1 MSDDQTPTPT
11 AAPVNAGLASA
22 PETGM
27 RQTLNAGSDQQAA
40 DDKTG
45 LKQLGAKTLQSATL
59 GFGAD
64 AAGAVWGKDSEVALR
79 KLSNQFDDKH
89 PLAGIGLDL
98 ATTGAVALIP
108 GAGETAMARTAA
120 RVTGTLAGRTA
131 VGATVGGAA
140 GVGAG
145 GTADQR
151 VKHGTEGAIAG
162 AGVALG
168 LGTAGQFLLKPI
180 FDRMGPAGFS
190 QAKAAADDIKSAL
203 TKEGKSVDGLNKFMM
218 ANPNARIADY
228 SPKVADLVSSAAD
241 KSNETA
247 RQLAVNIR
255 VDQAHQQM
263 RIARE
268 TQPLMALKNG
278 MQDTADKLAKERDAL
293 YDTAR
298 GTEVVKISPA
308 LQGII
313 NHPDVEPLFHEAT
326 AETAKAKLAGRL
338 QNLPPIPD
346 GHTSSYALD
355 ETQRKIGQ
363 AAEDVGT
370 GVGQQG
376 TLKKLQGDLN
386 AQLTPSMQKAQLR
399 AMQTGEIDRAQQW
412 GGGYAKGLKTS
423 DIEDFRKMSPVA
435 QQYARLGVA
444 NGLEDYVRS
453 GRLTEGQFT
462 KLADGL
468 KDPAM
473 VEVLG
478 QRNASQAAKVFK
490 AEAAR
495 SRTNSAMVQ
504 GGSNRTRLNDL
515 IEENAAAHVVN
526 HATGGIGGSAMRMVQ
541 RLGMSE
547 PQARSIIDI
556 ATKPGGIARL
566 RKAGIDSNVLDKL
579 QSAVKV
585 KGAMSGAVT
594 QAGRPQDLSQ

>member
-1 MSDDQTPTPT
+1 M
-11 AAPVNAGLASA
+11 
-22 PETGM
+22 
-27 RQTLNAGSDQQAA
+27 
-40 DDKTG
+40 
-45 LKQLGAKTLQSATL
+45 

-64 AAGAVWGKDSEVALR
+64 AAGAVWGKDSEIALR

-98 ATTGAVALIP
+98 ATTGAVAMLP
-108 GAGETAMARTAA
+108 GLGETAMVRTAA
-120 RVTGTLAGRTA
+120 KITGTLAGKTA
-131 VGATVGGAA
+131 VGAIVGGAA

-145 GTADQR
+145 GNADQR
-151 VKHGTEGAIAG
+151 IKHGTEGAIAG
-162 AGVALG
+162 AAVALG
-168 LGTAGQFLLKPI
+168 LGTAGKFLLKPI

-190 QAKAAADDIKSAL
+190 QAKSAADDIKSAL
-203 TKEGKSVDGLNKFMM
+203 TKEGKSVDGLNKFMA

-228 SPKVADLVSSAAD
+228 SPKVADLVSQAAD
-241 KSNETA
+241 KSNEIA

-255 VDQAHQQM
+255 VDQAQQQA
-263 RIARE
+263 RIAKE
-268 TQPLMALKNG
+268 TQPLLSLKDG
-278 MQDTADKLAKERDAL
+278 MLETADKLAKERDAL
-293 YDTAR
+293 YNSAR
-298 GTEVVKISPA
+298 GKEVVPIHPELKKV
-308 LQGII
+308 LD
-313 NHPDVEPLFHEAT
+313 HPDVAPLFKEAT
-326 AETAKAKLAGRL
+326 EETGKAKLAGRL
-338 QNLPPIPD
+338 KDLPPVPD

-355 ETQRKIGQ
+355 ETQRKLGQ

-386 AQLTPSMQKAQLR
+386 SQLTPAMQQAQLR

-444 NGLEDYVRS
+444 NGLEDYIRS
-453 GRLTEGQFT
+453 GRLSEKQFT
-462 KLADGL
+462 ALADGL

-478 QRNASQAAKVFK
+478 QRNASQTAKIFK

-495 SRTNSAMVQ
+495 ARTNSAMVQ

-556 ATKPGGIARL
+556 ATKPGGIDRL
-566 RKAGIDSNVLDKL
+566 RKAGIDSNMLDKL
-579 QSAVKV
+579 QGAIKV
-585 KGAMSGAVT
+585 KGATSGALS
-594 QAGRPQDLSQ
+594 QAGRPQDLSE